1 MINLDLS
8 NRQAVVT
15 GASQGIGAAIVR
27 MLADHGA
34 KVVFC
39 ARGEDA
45 VQELAGYK
53 PETGVGSVIGFSAD
67 MGQADSVSQFL
78 DQVDAQGSTDILI
91 NNVGIGPSRNFL
103 FMKDDDWQHLF
114 DLNLMSA
121 VRCTRHLLPAMRK
134 QKWGR
139 VIMISSGAGKYPGA
153 ALIDYGATKAAM
165 IATAKA
171 LSKKYA
177 ADNVLFN
184 SVLPGLIRT
193 EMWERA
199 AQEIADAKKRDK
211 EEVFAGNS
219 VAVPQ
224 GRYGTPEEIA
234 SVVTFLASEAASYVN
249 GTAISV
255 DGGMAGHI

>member
-1 MINLDLS
+1 MINLDLTG
-8 NRQAVVT
+8 RQVVVT
-15 GASQGIGAAIVR
+15 GASMGIGEAIVK
-27 MLADHGA
+27 MMADHGA

-39 ARGEDA
+39 ARGQASVE
-45 VQELAGYK
+45 ELAKYS
-53 PETGVGSVIGFSAD
+53 PTGSGQVIGFSAD
-67 MGQADSVSQFL
+67 MGNAEAVADFL
-78 DQVDAQGSTDILI
+78 DKVESEGATDILV
-91 NNVGIGPSRNFL
+91 NNVGLGPSRNFL
-103 FMKDDDWQHLF
+103 YMKDDDWQHLF

-121 VRCTRHLLPAMRK
+121 VRCTQRLLPAMRK

-139 VIMISSGAGKYPGA
+139 VIMIASGAGKYPGP

-184 SVLPGLIRT
+184 SILPGLIRT

-199 AQEIADAKKRDK
+199 AQEVADASNKDK

-219 VAVPQ
+219 TRVPQ

-234 SVVTFLASEAASYVN
+234 SVATFLATDAASYVN
-249 GTAISV
+249 GTAIEV